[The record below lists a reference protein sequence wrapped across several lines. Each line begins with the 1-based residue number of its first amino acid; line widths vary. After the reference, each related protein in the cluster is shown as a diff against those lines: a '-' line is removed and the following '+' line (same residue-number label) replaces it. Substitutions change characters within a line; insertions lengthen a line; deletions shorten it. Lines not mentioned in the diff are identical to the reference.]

1 MSNQLLSIQSA
12 LQEIGLNGYYLPAS
26 PTRHLAQLTL
36 EIKTGHLESNHLEI
50 CEIPVPNTELFL
62 LQWYVQ
68 LPLPEPFGADDVVP
82 DFLQD
87 DTRQLCAVL
96 NQILP
101 IGGFNL
107 FEGKLCFR
115 HIFVSEIITP
125 DQTEYIVQTIE
136 SEIERCQPLLQD
148 VAIGLCDADRG
159 IERIEEALQAPPTD
173 PSMNEDIEDWGKP
186 TVVESNPTQDN
197 DQNMNDTLND
207 AFSIDSLAGTSL
219 RIDDMDESWGV
230 EDDMIVFEDSE
241 EESK

>member
-36 EIKTGHLESNHLEI
+36 EIRTGHLESNHLEI
-50 CEIPVPNTELFL
+50 CEIPVPDTELFL

-101 IGGFNL
+101 IGTFNL

-125 DQTEYIVQTIE
+125 AQTEYLVQTIE

-148 VAIGLCDADRG
+148 VAIGLCDAVHG
-159 IERIEEALQAPPTD
+159 IERIEEALQAPPAD
-173 PSMNEDIEDWGKP
+173 PNMNVDDKDWGSPIEDELQTEDIDQPEDEMP
-186 TVVESNPTQDN
+186 H
-197 DQNMNDTLND
+197 D
-207 AFSIDSLAGTSL
+207 AFSIDSLAGASL
-219 RIDDMDESWGV
+219 RIDDNWGI

-241 EESK
+241 EESE

>member
-1 MSNQLLSIQSA
+1 MSHQLLSIQSA

-36 EIKTGHLESNHLEI
+36 EITTGHLESNHLEV
-50 CEIPVPNTELFL
+50 CEIPVPDSELFL

-82 DFLQD
+82 EFLQD

-101 IGGFNL
+101 IGTFNL

-115 HIFVSEIITP
+115 HIFVSEIMTP
-125 DQTEYIVQTIE
+125 AQTEYLVQTIE

-148 VAIGLCDADRG
+148 VAIGLCDAETG
-159 IERIEEALQAPPTD
+159 IQRIDEAFEGPADDPNMNQDTDNWEHTNSSEVKVHEELD
-173 PSMNEDIEDWGKP
+173 
-186 TVVESNPTQDN
+186 
-197 DQNMNDTLND
+197 DQNDETTD
-207 AFSIDSLAGTSL
+207 SSSFSIDALANASLNIEQSW
-219 RIDDMDESWGV
+219 DMDEDV
-230 EDDMIVFEDSE
+230 IIFEDSE
-241 EESK
+241 EDSK

>member
-50 CEIPVPNTELFL
+50 CEIPIPDTELFL

-101 IGGFNL
+101 IGTFNL

-125 DQTEYIVQTIE
+125 AQTEYLVQTIE

-148 VAIGLCDADRG
+148 VAIGLCDAVHG
-159 IERIEEALQAPPTD
+159 IERIEEALQAPPAD
-173 PSMNEDIEDWGKP
+173 PNMNVDDKDWGSPIGGELPTEDIDQPEDEMP
-186 TVVESNPTQDN
+186 H
-197 DQNMNDTLND
+197 D
-207 AFSIDSLAGTSL
+207 AFSIDSLAGASL
-219 RIDDMDESWGV
+219 RIDDNWGI

-241 EESK
+241 EESE